1 MASTQTLDKWALGK
15 MSESLLLI
23 SQPLLPL
30 LLCWLADGQ
39 STGSGSQD
47 RKMINIL
54 SLLLE
59 VLLEELQSSNSRPF
73 SAFHTPTSAFTDAVN
88 TKPALY

>member
-15 MSESLLLI
+15 MLESLLLI

-59 VLLEELQSSNSRPF
+59 ELQSSNSRPF